1 MKSLSMKYLFN
12 LIAGLSL
19 ILFGLFLL
27 VLYVVLRTKA
37 DNWFIAFAVFLFL
50 FGLGVGAIA
59 LGVRR
64 IMLLSRN
71 PINNHNKE

>member
-1 MKSLSMKYLFN
+1 MKFLFN
-12 LIAGLSL
+12 LIVGLSF
-19 ILFGLFLL
+19 ILLGLFLL

-37 DNWFIAFAVFLFL
+37 DNWFIAFAIFLFL

-64 IMLLSRN
+64 IMLFSRT
-71 PINNHNKE
+71 PVNNHNKE

>member
-1 MKSLSMKYLFN
+1 MKFLIN
-12 LIAGLSL
+12 LIGSLFL
-19 ILFGLFLL
+19 ILLGIFLL
-27 VLYVVLRTKA
+27 ILYVVFRTRA
-37 DNWFIAFAVFLFL
+37 DTWFIAFAVFLFL

-71 PINNHNKE
+71 SINKQK